1 MVYATLKNSVLCS
14 LMLCCAGALFAEKIS
29 LETPAGL
36 RQWSKTVSGITLEE
50 GFVKVSPTKEDL
62 TKKGLLGLWK
72 PVHIPKYAGKTVR
85 FSAEIML
92 KDVVPLS
99 GANYA
104 GTKCIVTYGEDG
116 KRFYPGIPEMKGTKD
131 WKRYERVFRVPKS
144 GYISI
149 NIGLQSAS
157 GTVGFRNLK
166 IEEAEDINTDGNEL

>member
-1 MVYATLKNSVLCS
+1 M
-14 LMLCCAGALFAEKIS
+14 FAEKIS
-29 LETPAGL
+29 LETNAGL
-36 RQWSKTVSGITLEE
+36 RQWKKTISGIKLED
-50 GFVKVSPTKEDL
+50 GFVTVSPTQEDL

-72 PVHIPKYAGKTVR
+72 QVHVPKYAGKTVR
-85 FSAEIML
+85 FSIEIML

-104 GTKCIVTYGEDG
+104 GTKCMLIYGENG

-131 WKRYERVFRVPKS
+131 WKRYECVIRVPKR

-157 GTVGFRNLK
+157 GTVGFRNLN
-166 IEEAEDINTDGNEL
+166 IEESDDINTDTNEL